1 MTHLYKPGAV
11 VPVDVQTTAKLF
23 NDVMALRDGLQSAIW
38 RIEDMLKGDD
48 GQAWKEAE
56 KSLPRLKNLLGE

>member
-1 MTHLYKPGAV
+1 MTDLYKPGAV

-23 NDVMALRDGLQSAIW
+23 NDVMALRDALQTAIW

-56 KSLPRLKNLLGE
+56 RALPQLKKILGE